1 MPSIQR
7 QKQELMK
14 RFLLVFAPALLAGL
28 AASWLLARS
37 VRNALLGHE
46 PSAFARMY
54 LQREDVLD
62 HLSECLLAVAPD
74 GKILFTNAQARKL
87 FRSDELP
94 ADFPLWEEIHA
105 AFDEGV
111 SRADLLTEWAE
122 LFHRRQTA
130 GRISKPIKQAPG
142 DGQKAH
148 IKELSHEKRQ
158 LLFDV

>member
-1 MPSIQR
+1 M
-7 QKQELMK
+7 MK
-14 RFLLVFAPALLAGL
+14 SFLLVFAPVLLAGL

-87 FRSDELP
+87 FRWEVLP
-94 ADFPLWEEIHA
+94 EDFPLWEEIHA

-122 LFHRRQTA
+122 YTFLAKNRSA
-130 GRISKPIKQAPG
+130 ES
-142 DGQKAH
+142 
-148 IKELSHEKRQ
+148 EKRSDYSQ
-158 LLFDV
+158 GSHGVYPHRPAAHQHQPRDRGTARQHP